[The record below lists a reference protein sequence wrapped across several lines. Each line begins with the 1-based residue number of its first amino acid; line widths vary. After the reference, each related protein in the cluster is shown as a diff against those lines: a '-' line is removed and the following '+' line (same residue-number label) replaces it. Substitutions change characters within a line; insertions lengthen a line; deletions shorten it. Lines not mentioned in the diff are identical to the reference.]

1 MLLLLLFLSYL
12 NVREYKILKDKVWK
26 TLAIKIVPSLGIT
39 LFIATSSASFLYG
52 RDEFNHLADLIGL
65 SAKPFAIAVALFAAF
80 VAVYFVVIVIS
91 AAVDG
96 VDLSQVENTM
106 LKGTNIT
113 RCVTALRV
121 LIILMFAIAV
131 ACSFSAS
138 VWTDEAFTFG
148 LIKMSYTDVVKYTA
162 MDVHPPL
169 YYLLLKFVE
178 DVFSLISTGFV
189 SKVIVGKLFSV
200 VTFALTAA
208 LCYFKLRKIKSKGFT
223 ELLILCLFSSSFVI
237 GYIVEVRMYGLAMFF
252 VTGSCLYAYDIISEK
267 SGIKPWVLLT
277 IFTLC
282 SAYTHNYALIS
293 AAAVWLFLLIFII
306 ANNRKKLK
314 EWFIFGI
321 VTAVCYFPWLLVL
334 LKQTSEV
341 SESYWISDITL
352 STIIGYINS
361 IFPAIMILVPVLVC
375 CVLLKKGI
383 KNISKGIFAGAF
395 VLVTTL
401 VIGVGAS
408 LLIRPVFISRY
419 LVPSYV
425 CIWITI
431 MLCWLSMGKHCKIL
445 IAIILVIS
453 SISATSAFASSEI
466 KSGEMALDSVALIQE
481 IEDEGG
487 IICVEYV
494 SGDHVLSTV
503 SSYTDLL
510 VYTIQGEDYS
520 ISELWTGV
528 FGNLR
533 VASEDSIKQMVADG
547 EVVYY
552 VATNEGSLLDEFE
565 GNCEYLGDYL
575 FGSYVS
581 IYRISQNQLLD
592 SEAVS

>member
-1 MLLLLLFLSYL
+1 M
-12 NVREYKILKDKVWK
+12 
-26 TLAIKIVPSLGIT
+26 
-39 LFIATSSASFLYG
+39 
-52 RDEFNHLADLIGL
+52 
-65 SAKPFAIAVALFAAF
+65 
-80 VAVYFVVIVIS
+80 
-91 AAVDG
+91 
-96 VDLSQVENTM
+96 
-106 LKGTNIT
+106 
-113 RCVTALRV
+113 
-121 LIILMFAIAV
+121 
-131 ACSFSAS
+131 
-138 VWTDEAFTFG
+138 
-148 LIKMSYTDVVKYTA
+148 
-162 MDVHPPL
+162 
-169 YYLLLKFVE
+169 
-178 DVFSLISTGFV
+178 
-189 SKVIVGKLFSV
+189 GKLFSV
-200 VTFALTAA
+200 VTYALTAV

-223 ELLILCLFSSSFVI
+223 ELLILCLFSSSFI

-252 VTGSCLYAYDIISEK
+252 VTGSCLYAYDIISGK

-321 VTAVCYFPWLLVL
+321 VTAACYFPWLLVL

-341 SESYWISDITL
+341 SESYWIGDITL
-352 STIIGYINS
+352 YTIIGYINS
-361 IFPAIMILVPVLVC
+361 IFMGIIVLVPVLVC

-401 VIGVGAS
+401 VIGIGAS

-419 LVPSYV
+419 LVPSYL

-431 MLCWLSMGKHCKIL
+431 MFCWLNTGKHCKIL
-445 IAIILVIS
+445 IAIILVLG
-453 SISATSAFASSEI
+453 SISATSSFAISEI
-466 KSGEMALDSVALIQE
+466 ASREKTLDSVALIQE

-487 IICVEYV
+487 IICAEYDNSFHAV
-494 SGDHVLSTV
+494 TTI

-510 VYTIQGEDYS
+510 VYTIQDEDYS

-528 FGNLR
+528 YGNLR

-552 VATNEGSLLDEFE
+552 VKTDEGSLLDEFE

-575 FGSYVS
+575 FEYSVS

-592 SEAVS
+592 SGADS